1 MDLGALGAAS
11 GRQCWQLDQSRGYG
25 FLSKGLVMTTPDLL
39 VTDRLWAMG
48 ARPKDSNSPGESAI
62 PAPSSRS
69 GCLDAT
75 LAEGPLVNKGAA
87 GHFRASLKSSLL
99 EMSSLRNSG
108 VDSQDI
114 ADSCFYLLTGMFQG
128 LVYINDV

>member
-1 MDLGALGAAS
+1 MGSFPKA
-11 GRQCWQLDQSRGYG
+11 
-25 FLSKGLVMTTPDLL
+25 GLVTTTPDLL

-48 ARPKDSNSPGESAI
+48 AQPKDSSSPGELAI
-62 PAPSSRS
+62 PAPSSHS
-69 GCLDAT
+69 GSLDAT
-75 LAEGPLVNKGAA
+75 LAERPLVNKGAA
-87 GHFRASLKSSLL
+87 GHFRALKSSLL

-128 LVYINDV
+128 LVYINYV